1 VYFVLSN
8 NPSMKKILY
17 ASIVMLLSCS
27 SPVEEGSPSNDVVNE
42 LMTESDIADLA
53 NTMSQS
59 LAGRKIVNT
68 DIRVLRVYSIGR
80 TVVTYYDV
88 PNEMELDQSDVK
100 SQRVKQL
107 RSAGFAE
114 EFIINKINFEMW
126 FQKNDEIYMKV
137 RINYQDLM

>member
-1 VYFVLSN
+1 
-8 NPSMKKILY
+8 MKKILY

-137 RINYQDLM
+137 RINYQDIM